1 MVFVKLR
8 WAIFLYWWLIVAT
21 SCTNIFNF
29 QNFVN
34 DFSAVVVD
42 RAFEGQEKTILLNE
56 VVCEHFMRQGM
67 LDVADAVVEVFI

>member
-1 MVFVKLR
+1 MTD
-8 WAIFLYWWLIVAT
+8 AT

-34 DFSAVVVD
+34 DFSSVVVD
-42 RAFEGQEKTILLNE
+42 RAFEGQEKSILLNE

-67 LDVADAVVEVFI
+67 LDIADAVVEVFI

>member
-1 MVFVKLR
+1 
-8 WAIFLYWWLIVAT
+8 
-21 SCTNIFNF
+21 
-29 QNFVN
+29 VN

>member
-1 MVFVKLR
+1 MLVQKQYPTN
-8 WAIFLYWWLIVAT
+8 I
-21 SCTNIFNF
+21 NIFNF

-67 LDVADAVVEVFI
+67 LDVADAVIHKILKIKYIGA